1 MTQKTKFILTYVAGI
16 VTGIVLLFVVS
27 FCINS
32 FNNSKGSDGVV
43 MFESPGD
50 VVPARTLRVI
60 QVLEENCALAM
71 VDDIESD
78 NIGVIVLLRGGKN
91 TSFYDNQKIDIPSGQ
106 VARQVGTYTYMSRQN
121 IEKTVPIVVITNN

>member
-16 VTGIVLLFVVS
+16 VTGIVLLFIVS

-78 NIGVIVLLRGGKN
+78 NIGVIVLLRGGEN
-91 TSFYDNQKIDIPSGQ
+91 ITTPSLPLELLNEFMQKETMKSKTIP
-106 VARQVGTYTYMSRQN
+106 VTIPAT
-121 IEKTVPIVVITNN
+121 

>member
-16 VTGIVLLFVVS
+16 VTGIVLLFIVS
-27 FCINS
+27 FCIQS

-43 MFESPGD
+43 MFENPGD

-78 NIGVIVLLRGGKN
+78 NIGVIVLLRGSEN
-91 TSFYDNQKIDIPSGQ
+91 TSFYDNQKIDIPSDQ
-106 VARQVGTYTYMSRQN
+106 VARQVGTYTYMTRQD
-121 IEKTVPIVVITNN
+121 IEKTVPIVVIMK

>member
-16 VTGIVLLFVVS
+16 VTGIGLLLIVS

-43 MFESPGD
+43 MFENPGD

-78 NIGVIVLLRGGKN
+78 NIGVIVLLRGGEN
-91 TSFYDNQKIDIPSGQ
+91 TSFYDNQKIDIPIGQ
-106 VARQVGTYTYMSRQN
+106 LARQVGTYTYMSRQD

>member
-43 MFESPGD
+43 MFESP
-50 VVPARTLRVI
+50 VMLYQP
-60 QVLEENCALAM
+60 EH
-71 VDDIESD
+71 
-78 NIGVIVLLRGGKN
+78 
-91 TSFYDNQKIDIPSGQ
+91 
-106 VARQVGTYTYMSRQN
+106 
-121 IEKTVPIVVITNN
+121 

>member
-1 MTQKTKFILTYVAGI
+1 MTQKTKFIFTYVAGI
-16 VTGIVLLFVVS
+16 VTGIVLLFIVS

-78 NIGVIVLLRGGKN
+78 NIGVIVLLRGGEN

-121 IEKTVPIVVITNN
+121 IETTVPIVVITNN